1 MKAGNPRTAQTRG
14 AHTAKTS
21 WFHATLSP
29 SLWMCQSMSVHIYD
43 CLRVLTPSC
52 VLSHRHV
59 HAYLWEWYC
68 VSVSSL
74 GSADLH
80 TASKLRICRQHSFSG
95 SILLVQPLSCCKGSV
110 CTLSRVRVCNF
121 FYCWVVKPSLTG
133 QKFKKWTTTQR
144 REKVNKTTYKDK
156 TISVCAKHHNNHMA
170 LITCSDFTW

>member
-59 HAYLWEWYC
+59 HAYLSEWYC
-68 VSVSSL
+68 VSVSSENLPLSLFHSL

-80 TASKLRICRQHSFSG
+80 TASKLRICRQRSFSD

-110 CTLSRVRVCNF
+110 FTLSRVRVCNF
-121 FYCWVVKPSLTG
+121 VYCWVVKPSLTG
-133 QKFKKWTTTQR
+133 QK
-144 REKVNKTTYKDK
+144 
-156 TISVCAKHHNNHMA
+156 
-170 LITCSDFTW
+170 

>member
-43 CLRVLTPSC
+43 CLRVLTPLC
-52 VLSHRHV
+52 VLSHRHA
-59 HAYLWEWYC
+59 HAYLWECDIVWAC
-68 VSVSSL
+68 PVKNLLLSLFHSL

-80 TASKLRICRQHSFSG
+80 TASKLWICRQHSFSG

-110 CTLSRVRVCNF
+110 ITLSRVHVCNL

-133 QKFKKWTTTQR
+133 QK
-144 REKVNKTTYKDK
+144 
-156 TISVCAKHHNNHMA
+156 
-170 LITCSDFTW
+170 